1 MVLGQIRKEKK
12 MQIVFIVSTD
22 NSNVDKPEMYTV
34 FENWNGVKRH
44 MKYLGFDEITELDL
58 FDDVISCEGLK
69 FFRETEKGHTISIVV
84 KIGTY
89 RKE

>member
-1 MVLGQIRKEKK
+1 

-44 MKYLGFDEITELDL
+44 VKYLGFDEITELDL

-69 FFRETEKGHTISIVV
+69 FSRETEKGHTISIVV

>member
-44 MKYLGFDEITELDL
+44 VKYLGFDEITELDL

-69 FFRETEKGHTISIVV
+69 FSRETEKGHTISIVV